1 MDMSRL
7 IARRRPWAIAGR
19 NGGNMGRTTDTHTG
33 LLVVRIWR
41 EQLSE
46 DPLRIHARITSTVDV
61 VAADDR
67 MLVVDSTDQVT
78 QAVREW
84 LRRYLVHYPRQ
95 L

>member
-1 MDMSRL
+1 MSRL

-19 NGGNMGRTTDTHTG
+19 NGWNMAGTTGTHTG

-46 DPLRIHARITSTVDV
+46 DPLAIQARITSTVDV
-61 VAADDR
+61 VAAEDR

-84 LRRYLVHYPRQ
+84 LRRYLAHYPRH